1 MSAVPEPD
9 ALLAR
14 FLHTEDPGA
23 LEATLSE
30 LLAAHADP
38 VVRRVVGS
46 RLAGRAS
53 EAEDVCSEAR
63 IELLLHLRRL
73 KAARTA
79 GTIVDFSAYVAALAA
94 NACHRYFR
102 RRQRGLMPVS
112 ESGPDGAP
120 AAESVPAVEEQP
132 ETALHRKRF
141 VTRLWAEIQD
151 LPRAQRLALL
161 LHLRDRR
168 GNSVLFLF
176 PLCGVATF
184 GRIAAVLEVS
194 EDSLAA
200 LWNELP
206 ADDNAIAGLLGCER
220 QRVIN
225 LRMSSRKRLSN
236 RMREWQ

>member
-1 MSAVPEPD
+1 MSAVPEAD

-14 FLHTEDPGA
+14 FLHTEDPA
-23 LEATLSE
+23 SLDATLSE

-63 IELLLHLRRL
+63 MELLLHLRRL
-73 KAARTA
+73 KASPAP
-79 GTIVDFSAYVAALAA
+79 GTIVDFSAYVAVLAA

-102 RRQRGLMPVS
+102 RRQRGLLPL
-112 ESGPDGAP
+112 EGGPAGAP
-120 AAESVPAVEEQP
+120 AAESIPASEEQP

-141 VTRLWAEIQD
+141 VARLWAEIQD

-161 LHLRDRR
+161 LHMRDRR

-194 EDSLAA
+194 EDALAA